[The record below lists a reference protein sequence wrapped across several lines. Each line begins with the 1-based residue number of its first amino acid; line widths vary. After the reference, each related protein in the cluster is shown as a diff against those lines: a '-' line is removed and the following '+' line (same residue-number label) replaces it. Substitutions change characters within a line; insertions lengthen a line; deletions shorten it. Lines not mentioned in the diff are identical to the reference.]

1 MSERPITPSQTVGP
15 FFAYCLTPRDY
26 GIAPLVE
33 ADLVGPGAIGA
44 PIRIEGRVVDGED
57 APVPDAMIEIWQA
70 DGAGRYPTS
79 ADNSGFGGFG
89 RAGTDAQGRFAFATI
104 KPGPV
109 PGPDGAMQAPHIA
122 VSVFARG
129 LLTRL
134 VTRIYFPDEPANEED
149 PILARVPQERRGT
162 LVARAGEDAYLFDI
176 RLQGRDETVF
186 FEV

>member
-15 FFAYCLTPRDY
+15 FFAYCLTPQDY

-44 PIRIEGRVVDGED
+44 IIRIEGRVLDGED

-70 DGAGRYPTS
+70 DGAGRYPSS
-79 ADNSGFGGFG
+79 ADKTGFGGFG

-134 VTRIYFPDEPANEED
+134 VTRIYFPDEPDNDED